1 EASSEVK
8 TVQHEAQNAIKS
20 AEQKADSLV
29 SAANHRLEKAEAET
43 ASLREQIKSLSV
55 DNAKFEMEREKFEQ
69 ENKHNQELR
78 ASLGESNTLNIK
90 LESQKESL
98 AASIERL
105 TNDLVEYKA
114 QASELPKV
122 QTLLIESERKLA
134 DVQNKVYQLER
145 EKDSL
150 SRALAVKESKNN

>member
-1 EASSEVK
+1 M
-8 TVQHEAQNAIKS
+8 QHEAQNAIKS